1 MSNAG
6 LEVLKSRLTR
16 RSLIAVAVLLSMLLG
31 FAILFWGLGQ
41 PRVFTWVAQKAATLS
56 GGRLVLNGVAGDL
69 WNRISIAKLYYE
81 DDQRIIKVSALSLDW
96 RGRALLERHLRV
108 TRLRWQD
115 ARYES
120 KSVNE
125 PPPTLPASLRL
136 PFDVRIDSVEGP
148 LTFVTAGIPLRFDA
162 IVLGLN
168 QRGELYQLRLERVET
183 PFGMLAGN
191 VNLAAD
197 PPFDLA
203 GRLSIKGER
212 TDIRYGG
219 GFEIG
224 GMLEQIRVSGML
236 TAERQQITASA
247 IVHPFSAIALRHF
260 EAKALA
266 FDPSSWRK
274 SWPKAEIDLETV
286 ATFAEHGKAEA
297 TFRLINR
304 AAGRIDEARLPLREA
319 TGLASG
325 SIAAGSF
332 REVAIDLGKAGAFT
346 GSGGWADGSWRLA
359 LNTSRLNAKAL
370 HKQLI
375 TTRLAGSL
383 IVSGDQQAQHV
394 VAKLA
399 QPDYALALEGAKRGD
414 QLEITNATL
423 LAKTARLQATG
434 QLGLIGR
441 RSFKLE
447 TRLAHF
453 NPKRFGDFPQAD
465 INADINAHGTLADGS
480 DARVR
485 LKILKSTLRGYPLS
499 GRADI
504 AVAGLHIGNSVIDL
518 ILAGNTIRARGSM
531 GGRNDRLKFDIAAP
545 YLGRLGESFAGTL
558 KAKGVLAGEWQ
569 EPSVQATVEARGLRA
584 TRAYRA
590 DRLSAEFNLAFQPN
604 APFAVTAN
612 AQDLKANDLEFD
624 TLRIRSRGRTQSHRI
639 EAALNG
645 PQLAV
650 TFAANG
656 GWRKPT
662 GWTGAI
668 QRLTSTKPLSIEM
681 TAPAALQIAPGQAA
695 LRGAALRVGQG
706 ALVLKSLTWREGV
719 LRTEGRAFALSVE
732 ALLAALRQSPPAQF
746 PLLVDAD
753 WNLQLGDE
761 INGFLNVARR
771 SGDVIL
777 KQPRVL
783 ALKLNRL
790 DLRAEARRGLI
801 TAKIDVAGEQVGQV
815 DGNLTTRVTRQHG
828 RWGLPGVAPLA
839 GTLRAQS
846 DSIAWLSAFAKDAL
860 AVDGALNASLT
871 IGGTVSKPLLRG
883 TAVGSQLKIALP
895 DYGVNLHDGRLR
907 ADFVGDEMQIRQL
920 AFSAGSGTLT
930 ASGRLG
936 IANDRPDAMLRWTA
950 KSLEALSSPDR
961 QLMLSGDGSVRI
973 VDKQIVVIGT
983 LKADRGII
991 ELPDADVVKLSPDIV
1006 IVGQTKVRKAKAL
1019 PYAVRMELSV
1029 DLGERFVAK
1038 GRGLDAKLTGQVRV
1052 TAAGG
1057 GIPRAVGTIRIEEGS
1072 YTVYGRTLELERGT
1086 INFAG
1091 PIDNPA
1097 IHVIARRKT
1106 AQVEAGVEVTGTLAN
1121 PIVRLVSTPP
1131 MQDAEILSWLV
1142 LGHGLG
1148 GSGGSELG
1156 LLQAAAGALLARG
1169 QSTTLQAKLAAATG
1183 LDEISVGT
1191 GSADFAGA
1199 VVTLGKQLSDRLYLT
1214 YEQGLAASESLLSL
1228 RYQLSDRLSLRLQG
1242 GSENALDLFY
1252 SFSYD

>member
-1 MSNAG
+1 MLN
-6 LEVLKSRLTR
+6 SRLTR

-31 FAILFWGLGQ
+31 FVVLFWGLGQ

-56 GGRLVLNGVAGDL
+56 GGRLMLNGVAGDL
-69 WNRISIAKLYYE
+69 WNHISIAKLYYE
-81 DDQRIIKVSALSLDW
+81 DDQRIIKVRALSLDW

-108 TRLRWQD
+108 IRLRWQD

-120 KSVNE
+120 KSADT

-136 PFDVRIDSVEGP
+136 PFNVSVDSIEGP

-162 IVLGLN
+162 IVLGLD
-168 QRGELYQLRLERVET
+168 QRGELYQLRVERVET
-183 PFGMLAGN
+183 PFGTLAGN

-197 PPFDLA
+197 SPFDLA

-212 TDIRYGG
+212 TDIRNGG

-224 GMLEQIRVSGML
+224 GTLEQIRVSGML

-247 IVHPFSAIALRHF
+247 IVKPFSAIALRHF
-260 EAKALA
+260 EAKALG
-266 FDPSSWRK
+266 FDPSIWRK
-274 SWPKAEIDLETV
+274 SWPKAAIDLQSA

-297 TFRLINR
+297 AFRLLNR
-304 AAGRIDEARLPLREA
+304 APGRIDEARLPLREA
-319 TGLASG
+319 TGFASG

-332 REVAIDLGKAGAFT
+332 REVVVDLGKAGALT

-370 HKQLI
+370 HQQLI
-375 TTRLAGSL
+375 PTRLAGSL
-383 IVSGDQQAQHV
+383 VVSGDKQAQHL

-399 QPDYALALEGAKRGD
+399 QADYALALEGAKRGD
-414 QLEITNATL
+414 QLEIPNATL
-423 LAKTARLQATG
+423 LAKTARLQASG
-434 QLGLIGR
+434 RLGLVGR
-441 RSFKLE
+441 RSFSLE

-453 NPKRFGDFPQAD
+453 NPRRFGDFPQAD
-465 INADINAHGTLADGS
+465 INADINTHGTLADGS

-499 GRADI
+499 GSADI
-504 AVAGLHIGNSVIDL
+504 AVAGSRIGNSVIDL
-518 ILAGNTIRARGSM
+518 ILAGNKMRARGSM
-531 GGRNDRLKFDIAAP
+531 GGRDDRLRFDIDAP
-545 YLGRLGESFAGTL
+545 QLGRLGRNFAGTL

-569 EPSVQATVEARGLRA
+569 EPSVQASVEARGLRA

-590 DRLSAEFNLAFQPN
+590 DRLSAEVDLAFQPN

-612 AQDLKANDLEFD
+612 ARGLKANDFEFD
-624 TLRIRSRGRTQSHRI
+624 TLRIRSTGRTQSHRI

-645 PQLAV
+645 PQRAV

-662 GWTGAI
+662 GWTGEI
-668 QRLTSTKPLSIEM
+668 QRLTSTKPLGIEM
-681 TAPAALQIAPGQAA
+681 TAPATLQIAPGQGT

-706 ALVLKSLTWREGV
+706 TLVLKTVAWREGL
-719 LRTEGRAFALSVE
+719 LRTEGRASALSIE

-746 PLLVDAD
+746 ALLVDAD
-753 WNLQLGDE
+753 WDLELGDE
-761 INGFLNVARR
+761 INGSLHASRR

-790 DLRAEARRGLI
+790 DLRAEARGGLI
-801 TAKIDVAGEQVGQV
+801 SAKIDVAGEQVGRV
-815 DGNLTTRVTRQHG
+815 AGNLTTRVRRQHG
-828 RWGLPGVAPLA
+828 RWGMPGGAPLA
-839 GTLRAQS
+839 GALRAQS

-860 AVDGALNASLT
+860 AVDGALNGSLK
-871 IGGTVSKPLLRG
+871 IGGTLSKPLLRG
-883 TAVGSQLKIALP
+883 TVLGSQLKIVMP
-895 DYGVNLHDGRLR
+895 DYGINLDDGRLV
-907 ADFVGDEMQIRQL
+907 ADFVGDEMHIRQL

-936 IANDRPDAMLRWTA
+936 IANDRPDAMLRWA
-950 KSLEALSSPDR
+950 ADSLEALASPDR
-961 QLMLSGDGSVRI
+961 QLVVSGDGSVRV
-973 VDKQIVVIGT
+973 VDKQIIVIGS

-1006 IVGQTKVRKAKAL
+1006 IVGRTKEKKAKAL

-1038 GRGLDAKLTGQVRV
+1038 GRGLDAKLTGQVRI

-1057 GIPRAVGTIRIEEGS
+1057 GMPRAVGTIRIEKGS

-1097 IHVIARRKT
+1097 IHVIARRRT
-1106 AQVEAGVEVTGTLAN
+1106 AQVEAGVEVTGTLDN
-1121 PIVRLVSTPP
+1121 PIVRLVSKPP

-1142 LGHGLG
+1142 LGRSLG
-1148 GSGGSELG
+1148 DSAGSELG

-1183 LDEISVGT
+1183 LDEISIGT
-1191 GSADFAGA
+1191 SGSDFAGA
-1199 VVTLGKQLSDRLYLT
+1199 VVTLGKQLSERLYLT
-1214 YEQGLAASESLLSL
+1214 YEQGLATSGSLLSL
-1228 RYQLSDRLSLRLQG
+1228 RYQLSDRLSLRSQG
-1242 GSENALDLFY
+1242 GSQNALDLFY